1 MKNHCQFAG
10 LAKKRAAFFA
20 VLVCTATRLFAQT
33 NAPTST
39 FWHPNP
45 RHYEVKQALEVE
57 SLVPM
62 FVTGGYHFAVG
73 YRYKKFRVRA
83 SVINGGTYNAETVGL
98 NNSSPAFKR
107 FYNTSPGIFFGYN
120 VWKNLEVYTY
130 LESHTFSIEQQSTGI
145 TKDIKSIDTGLGVSY
160 QFFIGRI
167 FYVQPGVHLYLRRNN
182 GADFGDIRYNIPNV
196 DISPVIRIGARL
208 WQTY

>member
-1 MKNHCQFAG
+1 MKKIAIFW
-10 LAKKRAAFFA
+10 A
-20 VLVCTATRLFAQT
+20 VVSLTATSLFAQT
-33 NAPTST
+33 SPSASS
-39 FWHPNP
+39 FWRPDP

-62 FVTGGYHFAVG
+62 FLTGGYHFAMG

-120 VWKNLEVYTY
+120 VWKNLELYTY
-130 LESHTFSIEQQSTGI
+130 LESHTFGIEQQSTGI
-145 TKDIKSIDTGLGVSY
+145 TKDIKSIDTGLGLSY
-160 QFFIGRI
+160 QFFVGRF
-167 FYVQPGVHLYLRRNN
+167 FYVQPGVHLYLRRSSSVN
-182 GADFGDIRYNIPNV
+182 FGDVQYNIPNADV
-196 DISPVIRIGARL
+196 SPVIRVGARL
-208 WQTY
+208 WQKY

>member
-1 MKNHCQFAG
+1 MKKVAIFW
-10 LAKKRAAFFA
+10 A
-20 VLVCTATRLFAQT
+20 VVSLTATSVFAQSSSS
-33 NAPTST
+33 TSS

-45 RHYEVKQALEVE
+45 RNYEVKQALEVE

-62 FVTGGYHFAVG
+62 FITGGYHFAVG
-73 YRYKKFRVRA
+73 YRYRKFRVRA

-120 VWKNLEVYTY
+120 VWKNLELYTY
-130 LESHTFSIEQQSTGI
+130 LESHTFGIEQQSTGI
-145 TKDIKSIDTGLGVSY
+145 TKNIKSIDTGLGLSY
-160 QFFIGRI
+160 QFFIGRV
-167 FYVQPGVHLYLRRNN
+167 FYVQPGVHLYLRRNKS
-182 GADFGDIRYNIPNV
+182 ADFGDIRYNIPNA

-208 WQTY
+208 WRKY

>member
-1 MKNHCQFAG
+1 MKKIA
-10 LAKKRAAFFA
+10 LFFA
-20 VLVCTATRLFAQT
+20 VVSLTASSLFAQT
-33 NAPTST
+33 GSSASS

-45 RHYEVKQALEVE
+45 RNHEVKQALEVE

-62 FVTGGYHFAVG
+62 FLFGGYHFAIG

-98 NNSSPAFKR
+98 KNSSPAFKR

-120 VWKNLEVYTY
+120 VWKNLELYTY
-130 LESHTFSIEQQSTGI
+130 LESHTFGIEQQSTGI
-145 TKDIKSIDTGLGVSY
+145 TKDIKSIDTGLGLSY

-182 GADFGDIRYNIPNV
+182 SADFGDVRYNIPNADV
-196 DISPVIRIGARL
+196 SPVIRIGARL
-208 WQTY
+208 WQKY

>member
-1 MKNHCQFAG
+1 MKKYA
-10 LAKKRAAFFA
+10 LFFA
-20 VLVCTATRLFAQT
+20 LLSLTVTQVLAQ
-33 NAPTST
+33 ADPSPGT

-45 RHYEVKQALEVE
+45 RNYAVKQALEVE

-62 FVTGGYHFAVG
+62 FLFGGYHFAVG

-107 FYNTSPGIFFGYN
+107 FYNTSPGIFLGYN

-130 LESHTFSIEQQSTGI
+130 LESHTFGIQQQSTGI
-145 TKDIKSIDTGLGVSY
+145 TKNIKSIDTGLGVSY
-160 QFFIGRI
+160 QFFIGRV

-182 GADFGDIRYNIPNV
+182 SADFGDVQYHIPNADV
-196 DISPVIRIGARL
+196 SPVIRIGARL
-208 WQTY
+208 WQNY